1 MPRGLIDPSLLTD
14 IADAI
19 RAKNGSSDTYTPA
32 EMADAI
38 AELSVSDPFT
48 FGEIPNYVKAEAY
61 SVAQKVRAAQ
71 TSKTLTAI
79 VYADPHHCAS
89 QSDTG
94 WQTQTNISTLH
105 AAMGMALVAAMSN
118 VDLAV
123 NCGDYTFGN
132 QTTTLPLF
140 IEQCK
145 QLNAYQDYAFGGIP
159 ALYCVGN
166 HDTGE
171 YYERGGG
178 QLYGMETVYNLIGG
192 RNADGVTVMGST
204 DFGYC
209 YRDFTDKKVRV
220 ICLNT
225 VEGETLDGEDATY
238 CCSDAQLLWFAQTLY
253 SIGANADWGII
264 VVSHYPLDYGGNY
277 KSGNL
282 LYEYINGGSV
292 TYNGTTVNFSGH
304 NSAKFV
310 AQYHGHTHCLKVA
323 KINRIQNNAGTEF
336 DAWRI
341 ATPSGT
347 YFRNN
352 DYAGH
357 PLYGIDFGE
366 DVAYTKT
373 ANSGKDTAFVVNVY
387 DPDKE
392 LVTSICYGAGY
403 DRSVGIG
410 GTVYHQV
417 TQNLTRTL
425 TTNATQSVEDGD
437 AFQTTIT
444 PESGYDLQP
453 ITVTMG
459 GVDVTAQ
466 VVTMN
471 AEVQSYTVTNHLTNA
486 TNNNANTTVSG
497 SYAAVLTP
505 DSGYELSTVTITMG
519 GVDITSTVYSSGT
532 ISIPNVTGDV
542 VITATATKI
551 VSYTNQVPISTDA
564 SGAVYNTTG
573 FKDATRISSSGAES
587 ASSGFAATGFIP
599 FTKGQTIRLGGDG
612 ITFAEYGCMVY
623 FYDSTKTA
631 ISGKGVAYNH
641 VGNTNYGTWTT
652 ESNTAFTWK
661 PSVNY
666 PNPDI
671 DSGFI
676 RISAKGSGANMI
688 VTIDEPIDD

>member
-1 MPRGLIDPSLLTD
+1 MPRGLINPALLTD

-19 RAKNGSSDTYTPA
+19 RAKNGSSNTYTPA
-32 EMADAI
+32 EMAAAI
-38 AELSVSDPFT
+38 AELSASDPFT
-48 FGEIPNYVKAEAY
+48 FGEIPDYVKAEAY
-61 SVAQKVRAAQ
+61 SVAQKVRAVQ
-71 TSKTLTAI
+71 TANTVTSI
-79 VYADPHHCAS
+79 VYADAHHTAS
-89 QSDTG
+89 QDSSS

-105 AAMGMALVAAMSN
+105 AAMGMALVAAMCKI
-118 VDLAV
+118 DFAAY
-123 NCGDYTFGN
+123 CGDYTFGN
-132 QTTTLPLF
+132 GDTTYPLF
-140 IEQCK
+140 VEQVEEMNK
-145 QLNAYQDYAFGGIP
+145 YMGFAFGGIP

-171 YYERGGG
+171 YYLRDNPDGA
-178 QLYGMETVYNLIGG
+178 LYGAENVYRLIGG
-192 RNADGVTVMGST
+192 KNADGTTVMGST
-204 DFGYC
+204 TYGYC
-209 YRDFTDKKVRV
+209 YRDISSKKVRV

-225 VEGETLDGEDATY
+225 VEGETEEGY
-238 CCSDAQLLWFAQTLY
+238 NGGQCSDAQLLWFAQTLY

-264 VVSHYPLDYGGNY
+264 VVSHYPLDYGGTF
-277 KSGNL
+277 KAGNIV
-282 LYEYINGGSV
+282 YEYVNGGSV
-292 TYNGTTVNFSGH
+292 TYNGSTVNFSGH
-304 NSAKFV
+304 NAAKFV
-310 AQYHGHTHCLKVA
+310 AQFHGHTHCLKVA
-323 KINRIQNNAGTEF
+323 KLNRIQNNAGTEF
-336 DAWRI
+336 NAWRI

-357 PLYGIDFGE
+357 PVYGIDFGE

-373 ANSGKDTAFVVNVY
+373 ANSGADTAFVVNVY

-410 GTVYHQV
+410 GTVYHQI

-425 TTNATQSVEDGD
+425 TTNSTQSVEDGD

-471 AEVQSYTVTNHLTNA
+471 AEVQSYTVKNHLTNA

-505 DSGYELSTVTITMG
+505 DSGYELSAVTITMG
-519 GVDITSTVYSSGT
+519 GVDITATVYSSGT

-542 VITATATKI
+542 VITATATKMA
-551 VSYTNQVPISTDA
+551 SYTNQVPISTDA
-564 SGAVYNTTG
+564 SGAILDGVGYVSN
-573 FKDATRISSSGAES
+573 TRISSGGSTAN
-587 ASSGFAATGFIP
+587 ANGFATTGFMP
-599 FTKGQTIRLGGDG
+599 CTVGQTIRLGGDG
-612 ITFAEYGCMVY
+612 ITFAEYGCMLF
-623 FYDSTKTA
+623 FYKSDKTPIEGA
-631 ISGKGVAYNH
+631 DYAK
-641 VGNTNYGTWTT
+641 VGNATWGTWAT
-652 ESNTAFTWK
+652 ESNTAFTLTSSK
-661 PSVNY
+661 PSAAAY
-666 PNPDI
+666 
-671 DSGFI
+671 I

-688 VTIDEPIDD
+688 VTINEPIDD

>member
-1 MPRGLIDPSLLTD
+1 MPFVKTDSRHYTD

-19 RAKNGSSDTYTPA
+19 REKNGSSDTYTPA
-32 EMADAI
+32 EMAAAI
-38 AELSVSDPFT
+38 AELSASDPFT
-48 FGEIPNYVKAEAY
+48 FGEIPDYVKAEAY
-61 SVAQKVRAAQ
+61 AVAQKVRAAQ

-79 VYADPHHCAS
+79 VYADSHHCAS
-89 QSDTG
+89 QSTG

-105 AAMGMALVAAMSN
+105 AAMGMALVAAMCKI
-118 VDLAV
+118 DFAAY
-123 NCGDYTFGN
+123 CGDYTFGN
-132 QTTTLPLF
+132 GNTTYPLF
-140 IEQCK
+140 VEQVEE
-145 QLNAYQDYAFGGIP
+145 LNKYMGFAFGGIP

-171 YYERGGG
+171 YYLRDNPDGA
-178 QLYGMETVYNLIGG
+178 LYGAENVYRLIGG
-192 RNADGVTVMGST
+192 KNADGTTVMGST
-204 DFGYC
+204 TYGYC
-209 YRDFTDKKVRV
+209 YRDISSKKVRV

-225 VEGETLDGEDATY
+225 VEGETLDGGDATY

-264 VVSHYPLDYGGNY
+264 VVSHYPLDYGGTS
-277 KSGNL
+277 KAGNIV
-282 LYEYINGGSV
+282 YEYVNGGSV

-304 NSAKFV
+304 NAAKFV
-310 AQYHGHTHCLKVA
+310 AQFHGHTHCLKVA
-323 KINRIQNNAGTEF
+323 KLNRIQNNTGTEF

-347 YFRNN
+347 FFRNN

-357 PLYGIDFGE
+357 PKYGIDFGE
-366 DVAYTKT
+366 ETTYTKT
-373 ANSGKDTAFVVNVY
+373 ADSGKDTAFVVNVY

-410 GTVYHQV
+410 GTVFHQI

-471 AEVQSYTVTNHLTNA
+471 AEVQSYTVTNHLANA

-505 DSGYELSTVTITMG
+505 DSGYELSAVTITMG
-519 GVDITSTVYSSGT
+519 GVDITATVYSSGT

-564 SGAVYNTTG
+564 IGAVYNNG
-573 FKDATRISSSGAES
+573 LGYQNGTRINSSGAE
-587 ASSGFAATGFIP
+587 AERSGLATTGFIP
-599 FTKGQTIRLGGDG
+599 CTIGQTIRLGGDG
-612 ITFAEYGCMVY
+612 ITFAEYGCMLF
-623 FYDSTKTA
+623 FYKSDKTA
-631 ISGKGVAYNH
+631 IGGADYSKAGD
-641 VGNTNYGTWTT
+641 TTFGTWTT
-652 ESNTAFTWK
+652 ESNTAFTLTSSK
-661 PSVNY
+661 PTLNETAY
-666 PNPDI
+666 
-671 DSGFI
+671 I